1 MSETD
6 NKRLQSW
13 KEIAAFLGCEPR
25 TAQRYEHD
33 RGLPVH
39 RIPGGGVPKIFA
51 FTSELQAWLLSNSDN
66 AIAAPVPLHLQKKL
80 PIWPILLAIVASLAL
95 LFTLLPSSVQLSSN
109 PVRLTN
115 TSGSKLPPL
124 MTDGVNVY
132 YQESRDGK
140 LALNVIPLAGG
151 PARPLP
157 LTLENPDPG
166 VIAPNGAS
174 MLLRDIER
182 NKDGDEPL
190 YLQPLPPAAPVRLG
204 AIRAYDSAWMPD
216 GLHIIFSKG
225 RAVYQAR
232 RDGSAVRKLFDV
244 PGRAFCFRWSPDR
257 RRLRFTVYDSQRAAY
272 SIWQTPSVDFPP
284 SPVSFG
290 LESTIPQCC
299 GAWAPSGGIY
309 FFQARID
316 GFFHIFAFDERRF
329 ALPRPAVQLTSGPAN
344 YRSPVPLPSGD
355 RLLVL
360 NQTQKAEVA
369 RYDPVAKRW
378 VPLFE
383 GIPAATVAFSPDG
396 KTIAFTRLPD
406 HSLWTC
412 ALPACSNPISLIP
425 PSAPVSMPRWSPDGT
440 HLSCMVRSPTGKWLA
455 GTVVADA
462 SAAFIPLPDQF
473 AEADPVWSPSGDR
486 IAFGST
492 PTPDSGAD
500 ASIRVFYRTSHRVET
515 IPASHGLH
523 SPAWSPDGRRLAAIR
538 ADTREISI
546 FDFASA
552 QWSRPLPSVR
562 AGYLNWSASGHRLF
576 FLASVLGKADVVLA
590 LDPNTRA
597 AIQVADFS
605 GFHRPAFSFGNWLG
619 LGPGDTPLAL
629 RDLSTEDILSW
640 PLKRD

>member
-1 MSETD
+1 MNRCICNRS
-6 NKRLQSW
+6 RPPLQSVSAPSALMIPHGCLTVCTSYLV
-13 KEIAAFLGCEPR
+13 KAALFTKPAATAPRFANFSMSPAVPIGSDGLQTVAAFASPS
-25 TAQRYEHD
+25 T
-33 RGLPVH
+33 
-39 RIPGGGVPKIFA
+39 IPSA
-51 FTSELQAWLLSNSDN
+51 
-66 AIAAPVPLHLQKKL
+66 
-80 PIWPILLAIVASLAL
+80 
-95 LFTLLPSSVQLSSN
+95 
-109 PVRLTN
+109 
-115 TSGSKLPPL
+115 
-124 MTDGVNVY
+124 
-132 YQESRDGK
+132 
-140 LALNVIPLAGG
+140 
-151 PARPLP
+151 P
-157 LTLENPDPG
+157 LTRSG
-166 VIAPNGAS
+166 K
-174 MLLRDIER
+174 R
-182 NKDGDEPL
+182 
-190 YLQPLPPAAPVRLG
+190 PP
-204 AIRAYDSAWMPD
+204 
-216 GLHIIFSKG
+216 
-225 RAVYQAR
+225 
-232 RDGSAVRKLFDV
+232 
-244 PGRAFCFRWSPDR
+244 
-257 RRLRFTVYDSQRAAY
+257 
-272 SIWQTPSVDFPP
+272 SIPPP

-299 GAWAPSGGIY
+299 GAWAPSGESY
-309 FFQARID
+309 FFQAKID

-396 KTIAFTRLPD
+396 KTLAFTRLPD

-425 PSAPVSMPRWSPDGT
+425 TSAPVSMPRWSPDGT

-462 SAAFIPLPDQF
+462 SAAFTPLPGQF

-500 ASIRVFYRTSHRVET
+500 ASIRVYYRKSHRVET

-597 AIQVADFS
+597 AVQVADFS
-605 GFHRPAFSFGNWLG
+605 GFHRPVFSFGNWLG

-640 PLKRD
+640 PLQRD